1 MSFFGNLVSAAGNI
15 VSGLIGQEGLEDERT
30 RQNVQAQ
37 NNREDQERQLSQG
50 IQRRVADARAAGI
63 HPLYALG
70 ASVPT
75 YSPVSLGSVSGSPM
89 AAGLSAASQDIGRA
103 INAGSPPDVRM
114 DAWNKTVQDLTVTNM
129 TLKNELLSSQIKKI
143 NQAGSPPGPPIPSYP
158 EALPPVPESKK
169 QEDNPLLQFGGSR
182 IGTDPSTSPMEAF
195 EKRYGDEGPVN
206 WAAQLGIAWKDLQY
220 NLSSMSFLEILR
232 AIDRK
237 TAIGFTLRD
246 LGIGYKPGNRFE
258 K

>member
-1 MSFFGNLVSAAGNI
+1 MSFFGNLLSAGTNLI
-15 VSGLIGQEGLEDERT
+15 SGLIGSENQEDERT

-37 NNREDQERQLSQG
+37 NNREDQERQLTQG

-89 AAGLSAASQDIGRA
+89 AAGLAAAGQDLGRA
-103 INAGSPPDVRM
+103 FNAGAPPDVRM
-114 DAWNKTVQDLTVTNM
+114 DAWNKTLQDMTVTNM
-129 TLKNELLSSQIKKI
+129 ALKNELLSSQIKKI
-143 NQAGSPPGPPIPSYP
+143 NQPGSPPGPPIPEYP
-158 EALPPVPESKK
+158 NQLPPIGEADK
-169 QEDNPLLQFGGSR
+169 QEDRPPLQMGGARWGTNPN
-182 IGTDPSTSPMEAF
+182 TSNQEEF
-195 EKRYGDEGPVN
+195 EKRYGDDGPISWVTQ
-206 WAAQLGIAWKDLQY
+206 AGIAWQDLKY
-220 NLSSMSFLEILR
+220 NLSSMSFLEMLR

-246 LGIGYKPGNRFE
+246 LGIGYQPKKER
-258 K
+258 